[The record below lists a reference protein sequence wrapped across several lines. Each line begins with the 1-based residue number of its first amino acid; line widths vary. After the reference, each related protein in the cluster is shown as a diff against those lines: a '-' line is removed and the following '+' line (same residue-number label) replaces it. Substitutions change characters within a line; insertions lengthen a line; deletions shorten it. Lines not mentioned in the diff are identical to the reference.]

1 MRSAL
6 AGLVEHGEGHESIAM
21 DLPLTSS
28 VHVVEVS
35 AVVDDAANPQS
46 GAELGA
52 DVAAVLEALESPRE
66 DFDAAGNWIWLPNA
80 E

>member
-6 AGLVEHGEGHESIAM
+6 AGLVEHGEVHESIAM

-52 DVAAVLEALESPRE
+52 DAAVLEALESPRE